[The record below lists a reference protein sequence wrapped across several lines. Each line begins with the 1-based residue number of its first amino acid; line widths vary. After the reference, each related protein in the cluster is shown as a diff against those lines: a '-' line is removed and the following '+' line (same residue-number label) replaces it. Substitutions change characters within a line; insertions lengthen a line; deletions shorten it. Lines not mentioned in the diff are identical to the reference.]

1 MAVEMSAQEEVSS
14 EIMVNQVMAAQ
25 REPGTTGE
33 MRVIDEESLDPEF
46 MRLVEVFSGN
56 EHINACIQCGTC
68 SGSCAFSYKMQHTPR
83 KLMAM
88 IRAGMREEVLESDT
102 FWYCTS
108 CYYCS
113 VRCPR
118 GINLTEVMYA
128 LRHLTVGKRKN
139 HEAAAF
145 YDCFNSVLRSYGRL
159 YESGL
164 LVRLALKT
172 DPMSLVAYGP
182 LGVKMFLKGK
192 LNLLPERV
200 RALDD
205 IRKLYDLV
213 GELEEE
219 TV

>member
-1 MAVEMSAQEEVSS
+1 MAVERREQQEGDLLLQTAVEDYAGSS
-14 EIMVNQVMAAQ
+14 GQL
-25 REPGTTGE
+25 P
-33 MRVIDEESLDPEF
+33 VIDEESLDPEF
-46 MRLVEVFSGN
+46 IKLVEVFSG
-56 EHINACIQCGTC
+56 HQHVNACIQCGTC
-68 SGSCAFSYKMQHTPR
+68 SGSCAFSYKMQQTPR

-88 IRAGMREEVLESDT
+88 IRAGMRDDVLASDT

-113 VRCPR
+113 ARCPR

-128 LRHLTVGKRKN
+128 LRHLAAGRRKN
-139 HEAAAF
+139 TEAAAY

-164 LVRLALKT
+164 LVRLAMKT

-200 RALDD
+200 RALDE
-205 IRKLYDLV
+205 IRQLYAIAA
-213 GELEEE
+213 EMEEGI
-219 TV
+219 

>member
-1 MAVEMSAQEEVSS
+1 MLNPTM
-14 EIMVNQVMAAQ
+14 
-25 REPGTTGE
+25 GTHQKTGTAGE
-33 MRVIDEESLDPEF
+33 MPVIDEDSLDPEF

-56 EHINACIQCGTC
+56 LYINACIQCGTC
-68 SGSCAFSYKMQHTPR
+68 SGSCAFIYKMQHTPR

-88 IRAGMREEVLESDT
+88 IRAGMREEVLGSDT

-118 GINLTEVMYA
+118 GINLTEIMYA
-128 LRHLTVGKRKN
+128 LRHLAVGKRKN
-139 HEAAAF
+139 KESAVF
-145 YDCFNSVLRSYGRL
+145 YDCFNSVLRSYGRI
-159 YESGL
+159 YEGGL

-200 RALDD
+200 RALDE
-205 IRKLYDLV
+205 IRQLYDMV
-213 GELEEE
+213 GEMEE
-219 TV
+219 VL

>member
-1 MAVEMSAQEEVSS
+1 MSVAREDQPEGDLRL
-14 EIMVNQVMAAQ
+14 QAAA
-25 REPGTTGE
+25 PAYPDASNDIP
-33 MRVIDEESLDPEF
+33 VIDEESLDPEF

-56 EHINACIQCGTC
+56 QYVNSCIQCGTC
-68 SGSCAFSYKMQHTPR
+68 SGSCAFSYKMQQTPR

-88 IRAGMREEVLESDT
+88 IRAGMRDEVLASDT

-108 CYYCS
+108 CYYCTA
-113 VRCPR
+113 RCPR

-128 LRHLTVGKRKN
+128 LRHLAGKRQ
-139 HEAAAF
+139 HAQAAVF

-200 RALDD
+200 RALDE
-205 IRKLYDLV
+205 IRKLYDIAA
-213 GELEEE
+213 EMEEGL
-219 TV
+219 